1 MTDRLSDIRAAIDG
15 FDVERARALL
25 RDELREDPSAEAY
38 YLASQVA
45 LNDDQRKKFLQESL
59 TLDPFHEKAAAALER
74 TKAGPRPAQ
83 TGPSPYTS
91 NPGYNP
97 GYTPTDKGPDFN
109 APPYGSG
116 SPYSRVAGANAGA
129 VYADFGSRFLA
140 ALVDGII
147 LAVVG
152 FIVGA
157 LVGALFG
164 GNIRS
169 TRDLENFTLLNNLI
183 GAVIGAIYPMYFL
196 VTQNGQTPGK
206 RMMRIRVVRKDGA
219 KISWFD
225 AFLREVVGKFISAFF
240 LLLGYLWM
248 LWDADKQTWHDKIAS
263 TIVIK
268 D

>member
-1 MTDRLSDIRAAIDG
+1 MTDRLSDIRTAIDG

-25 RDELREDPSAEAY
+25 REELRESPSAEAY

-45 LNDDQRKKFLQESL
+45 LNDEQRKKFLQEAL
-59 TLDPFHEKAAAALER
+59 ALDPFHEKAAAALE
-74 TKAGPRPAQ
+74 KSKNGPRPAAP
-83 TGPSPYTS
+83 TGPSPYAGT
-91 NPGYNP
+91 PGYDP
-97 GYTPTDKGPDFN
+97 VYTPASRIPDFN

-116 SPYSRVAGANAGA
+116 APRMVGASAG
-129 VYADFGSRFLA
+129 VIYADFGSRFLA

-147 LAVVG
+147 LAVIG
-152 FIVGA
+152 FVVGA

-164 GNIRS
+164 GNLRTPS
-169 TRDLENFTLLNNLI
+169 DLDNFTLLNNLI

-196 VTQNGQTPGK
+196 VMQNGQTPGK

-219 KISWFD
+219 KLSWFD
-225 AFLREVVGKFISAFF
+225 AFLREVVGKFISAFV

-248 LWDADKQTWHDKIAS
+248 LWDADKQTWHDKIAN